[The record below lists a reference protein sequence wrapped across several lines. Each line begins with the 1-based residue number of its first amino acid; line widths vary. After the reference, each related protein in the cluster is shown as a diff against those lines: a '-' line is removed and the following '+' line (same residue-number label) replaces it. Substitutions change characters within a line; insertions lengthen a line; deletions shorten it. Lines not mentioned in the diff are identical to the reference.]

1 MGFAIG
7 LDIFRECILNV
18 LHHGFRIDFID
29 RNPRDSRPDSGAVS
43 VAGHTFDFIGLD
55 SQGGFF
61 LLEFL
66 RLGVKSLSESGILEK
81 SVEFTGILHQTAH
94 TLYIVRFKLRG
105 FFQVSFLDRIE
116 KSGDRG
122 FGGFFV
128 HRLAACQDQ
137 AARIRPVSRFIYFA
151 PFVSL

>member
-1 MGFAIG
+1 MVSG
-7 LDIFRECILNV
+7 LI
-18 LHHGFRIDFID
+18 
-29 RNPRDSRPDSGAVS
+29 S

-81 SVEFTGILHQTAH
+81 SGEFTGILHQTAH

-137 AARIRPVSRFIYFA
+137 AAQNQTCESFHILCSFCFIIGTTAGYRAVSRFHACRQII
-151 PFVSL
+151 PEDPPGSLHYD